1 RASASRTSSAGAIHG
16 HIEPA
21 DQLVHIVNRQNTGR
35 IERAVIAYRERRQ
48 GGKQIDAEGC
58 VGQAGA
64 GLAKADTLE
73 ADALKV
79 KARGVRLELPHPVA
93 GSVPQIASPM
103 RFSETALDHQRPPP
117 MLGEHS
123 DAILASLGLS
133 PAQIAELRAQ
143 AVI

>member
-1 RASASRTSSAGAIHG
+1 REALDALLNERF
-16 HIEPA
+16 
-21 DQLVHIVNRQNTGR
+21 RQQTTKHWVALL
-35 IERAVIAYRERRQ
+35 E
-48 GGKQIDAEGC
+48 
-58 VGQAGA
+58 QAGVPN
-64 GLAKADTLE
+64 GPINSIHE
-73 ADALKV
+73 AFEEEQV

-117 MLGEHS
+117 TLGEHS